1 MTENEIRNKTNEL
14 LETYRSITDSEF
26 VPEVKDYILLRK
38 QAIAELSGNIAV
50 NKKRI
55 VPAAGTKKEPGRPV
69 PEPAAE
75 KRKYIEDTP
84 AEKRRP
90 PEPANTMPEPSV
102 IPGSPA
108 GPPAGPIENE
118 LSEFEILRGIKD
130 SWN

>member
-14 LETYRSITDSEF
+14 LEAYRGITGSEF
-26 VPEVKDYILLRK
+26 VPEVKEYILLRK

-50 NKKRI
+50 NRNRI
-55 VPAAGTKKEPGRPV
+55 VPAAGTKKEPERPV

-75 KRKYIEDTP
+75 KIKYIEDTP
-84 AEKRRP
+84 AEKRRL

-102 IPGSPA
+102 IPGPS
-108 GPPAGPIENE
+108 AGPIKNG

-130 SWN
+130 PWNQI